1 MTLQRRMR
9 GDKGQT
15 AIALAGSVTL
25 IVGFIGLGLASVAGT
40 RTALERT
47 DTTERI
53 VRQAES
59 YAEPEIL
66 HILNSLSTNPDILN
80 SLSTNPDILNSLSTN
95 PDTGGSVDP
104 ATACARNQN
113 PSPTPNEELTN
124 CLETEAKTHFPKTWK
139 TLPGNSDCT
148 ATGDSWCWRIVEKV
162 DYQLKPILLAG
173 DSSTEPYTACVQQG
187 GAAGSGRACVREIR
201 LTVQAAPGYC
211 LNPSSGSTRELREEC
226 DAATSSTLSY
236 RSAGLLSYLLWL
248 EQGKGM
254 PFTDEEHEKRT
265 DDLRMWLGK
274 GGELSTDENALLEPS
289 LPFVTGEIFN
299 GRVYV
304 GGQPIYCGMPAFNGD
319 IESPMGWGLSDC
331 KNDAVK
337 PTGSLIQ
344 LPVKRVVS
352 LDGFDA
358 AKRQAEASG
367 TTSLPPTE
375 ADADCD
381 AIAYISEDD
390 AVSLSG
396 RQKVGAVV
404 AYGDIVITGDL
415 DSCDGRPLVI
425 ASETGSII
433 LALTEPK
440 NLVIWNNVVL
450 IAPKGALISRSWNE
464 SCANDD
470 KVCPDLKINGVLA
483 LRNLGVTGRVNPNSG
498 KAEAGHDLVLTYPQ
512 GFSLKTPVWLP
523 GLSGERW
530 QPLQ

>member
-59 YAEPEIL
+59 YAEPEIS
-66 HILNSLSTNPDILN
+66 HILNSLSINPDH
-80 SLSTNPDILNSLSTN
+80 SA
-95 PDTGGSVDP
+95 GSVDP
-104 ATACARNQN
+104 ATACAHNSE
-113 PSPTPNEELTN
+113 PPLDTNEKLTN
-124 CLETEAKTHFPKTWK
+124 CLKTEAKTHFPNTWK

-148 ATGDSWCWRIVEKV
+148 ATGDSWCWRIEEV

-173 DSSTEPYTACVQQG
+173 DSPTEPYIACVQEG
-187 GAAGSGRACVREIR
+187 GATGGGRACVREIR
-201 LTVQAAPGYC
+201 LTVQVAPGYC
-211 LNPSSGSTRELREEC
+211 LKPPSGNPSTRELREEC

-254 PFTDEEHEKRT
+254 PFSSEDGKK
-265 DDLRMWLGK
+265 DKPSQLRMWLDIN
-274 GGELSTDENALLEPS
+274 EDIALSPEESALLEPS

-304 GGQPIYCGMPAFNGD
+304 GRQPIYCGMPAFNGD
-319 IESPMGWGLSDC
+319 IESRMGWGPSDC
-331 KNDAVK
+331 ENDAGK

-344 LPVKRVVS
+344 LPVERVVS

-358 AKRQAEASG
+358 AQRQAEASG

-375 ADADCD
+375 ADSDCD
-381 AIAYISEDD
+381 AIAYISEGD
-390 AVSLSG
+390 AVSLSEG
-396 RQKVGAVV
+396 PQKVGAVV
-404 AYGDIVITGDL
+404 ADGDIEITGGL

-425 ASETGSII
+425 ASKTGSII
-433 LALTEPK
+433 LDLTGPTNSVSWE
-440 NLVIWNNVVL
+440 NVVL
-450 IAPKGALISRSWNE
+450 IAPKGALISRRWNE
-464 SCANDD
+464 SCADVD
-470 KVCPDLKINGVLA
+470 KGCPDLTINGVLA
-483 LRNLGVTGRVNPNSG
+483 LRNLGVTGRVSPNSG

-530 QPLQ
+530 QPIQ